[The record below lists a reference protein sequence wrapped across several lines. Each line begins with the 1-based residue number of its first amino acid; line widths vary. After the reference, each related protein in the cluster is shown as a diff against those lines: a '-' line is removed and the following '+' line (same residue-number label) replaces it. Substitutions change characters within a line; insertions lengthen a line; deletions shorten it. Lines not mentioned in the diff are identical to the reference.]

1 MVATSDTMTQPLV
14 FDVLVVGAGP
24 AGTAAALRAADLGAK
39 TALVTRGAFGGMAA
53 NDGPIPVRTLA
64 HVARLAREARQLRRY
79 GIVGEPPALDFERL
93 IARGREV
100 VAEARDHSTLLDQI
114 TKAGVS
120 LFERAGSARFLDPN
134 TVSCE
139 RAPTLRA
146 ENIIL
151 CCGGVSRPLSI
162 PGSEL
167 AITAAAVF
175 LVTAV
180 PKSLIVIGAGA
191 TGVQVASIF
200 NALGTQVTICQSG
213 PRIVPTEDADVS
225 REVTRCFRED
235 GIDVWVEFG
244 TIDRFERTQNGVRM
258 VMKDDRTRF
267 FTEAD
272 AVVSAIGWV
281 ADAGALDLPAAG
293 VKTNER
299 GFIEV
304 DARMRTSAPHI
315 YAAGDILGRSMLVP
329 QAVRDGYIAGSNAVK
344 DEPSKDR
351 REIEPIGSFTD
362 PEYAKVGMSEE
373 EAKATHDVLVV
384 RATYAETTRAIIDGR
399 TRGFC
404 KLIVNRDDSTLL
416 GCHIVGERAV
426 EVAQMA
432 TLAMTAGLKVDDIAR
447 IPFSFPTYANVLGRA
462 ALRATRELRKSGYLA
477 V

>member
-1 MVATSDTMTQPLV
+1 MTQPLE
-14 FDVLVVGAGP
+14 FDVVVVGAGP
-24 AGTAAALRAADLGAK
+24 AGTAAALRAADLNAK
-39 TALVTRGAFGGMAA
+39 TALVTRAAFGGMAA

-79 GIVGEPPALDFERL
+79 GIVGDPPALNFARL
-93 IARGREV
+93 VARAREV
-100 VAEARDHSTLLDQI
+100 VAEARDHSTLLNQI
-114 TKAGVS
+114 TKAGVT
-120 LFERAGSARFLDPN
+120 LFEQAGSARFLDPN

-151 CCGGVSRPLSI
+151 CCGGVSRPLSG

-167 AITAAAVF
+167 AITPADVF
-175 LVTAV
+175 LATVV
-180 PKSLIVIGAGA
+180 PESLIVIGAGA

-200 NALGTQVTICQSG
+200 NALGTHVTICQSG
-213 PRIVPTEDADVS
+213 PRIIPTEDADVS
-225 REVTRCFRED
+225 CEVARCFREN

-244 TIDRFERTQNGVRM
+244 KIDRLERTQNGVRM
-258 VMKDDRTRF
+258 VMKDDPTRPF
-267 FTEAD
+267 AEAD

-281 ADAGALDLPAAG
+281 ADAKALNLPAAG
-293 VKTNER
+293 VKTNQR

-304 DARMRTSAPHI
+304 DARLRTSAPHI
-315 YAAGDILGRSMLVP
+315 YAAGDILGHSMLVP

-344 DEPSKDR
+344 HELSKNQ

-362 PEYAKVGMSEE
+362 PEYAKVGMTEK
-373 EAKATHDVLVV
+373 EAKAAHDVLAV

-404 KLIVNRDDSTLL
+404 KLVVDREDLTLL

-426 EVAQMA
+426 EVVQMA
-432 TLAMTAGLKVDDIAR
+432 TLAMTAGLKVDDLAR
-447 IPFSFPTYANVLGRA
+447 VLFSFPTYANVLGRA
-462 ALRATRELRKSGYLA
+462 ALRATRELRKGGYL
-477 V
+477 VV